1 MTEWDRLR
9 RQAQRMKEN
18 YPAGTR
24 IMLLHMGA
32 DPNPVAPN
40 TKGTVAF
47 VDDIGTLH
55 CDLTRAKL
63 RQCRCEVFM
72 EHYIEIP
79 QEYVEPLLRSAAETG
94 LSIEEVVDSAIKNY
108 LERMIK
114 NA

>member
-1 MTEWDRLR
+1 
-9 RQAQRMKEN
+9 
-18 YPAGTR
+18 
-24 IMLLHMGA
+24 
-32 DPNPVAPN
+32 
-40 TKGTVAF
+40 
-47 VDDIGTLH
+47 
-55 CDLTRAKL
+55 
-63 RQCRCEVFM
+63 M